1 LKYKRYHDIIITKF
15 IQRRELLF
23 MSSILIGFIVLS
35 IIIAFLA
42 FGFAL
47 WLYFWVKRQ
56 PTTNVKIQS
65 IGELIRQGANTFI
78 RKEYAILARFAI
90 VVAVLIFI
98 FLPKPLWDGDL
109 GTNILTNLQ
118 MVIAYLAGTAF
129 SAIAGK
135 IGIQIATMANTRTA
149 EAAQNGIRLSFLNGF
164 RGGSVMGMAVVGTSL
179 LGISLVF
186 LLTKNSTM
194 LLGFSFGASSLAL
207 FAKAGGGIFTKTADI
222 SADLVGKVELGIPE
236 DDPRN
241 PAVIADNVGD
251 NVGDVAGM
259 GADLFDSHV
268 ASLAASLVMAVSLDK
283 IMGTD
288 NVAMVFCYAALGLL
302 SSIIGI
308 GLAKMGKD
316 DNPTNALNT
325 STYLTTGIF
334 AALTAVATL
343 IFKFEWRMYFAAV
356 LGLSVGVI
364 IGIATDYF
372 TDDRK
377 KPVQTVAKASET
389 GPAFTIISGVSYGFL
404 SVLPAMIGIA
414 ISALGAYMICAPL
427 GAATGSEVGYG
438 MFGISMAAVGML
450 SIVGMII
457 SNDAYGPIVDNAR
470 GLAEMGNLGEEVVE
484 ITDKL
489 DSAGNTVKAVTKG
502 FAISAAGLT
511 VISLLGAFI
520 TEVNAAALERGIDG
534 ITNFDILNPKV
545 FFGLLIGAAVP
556 AVFSAMLMLGV
567 TRNATRMV
575 AEIHRQFIDI
585 PGLKEGVEGV
595 VPEYEKCI
603 IIATKG
609 ALKELIPAGLF
620 AILMTIAVGLI
631 GGVYAIGGYLTG
643 NIVSGL
649 ILALFMSNS
658 GGLWDNGKKYVEAG
672 HHGGKGSDAH
682 KAAVVGDT
690 VGDPFKDTAG
700 PSINTQITVVSLVSS
715 LLAVIFLTMSIF

>member
-1 LKYKRYHDIIITKF
+1 MDGMLRGF
-15 IQRRELLF
+15 
-23 MSSILIGFIVLS
+23 LILS
-35 IIIAFLA
+35 IVIAFLA
-42 FGFAL
+42 FGFAV

-56 PTTNVKIQS
+56 PATNEKIHN
-65 IGELIRQGANTFI
+65 IGELIRKGANTFLS
-78 RKEYAILARFAI
+78 KEYTILAKFAG
-90 VVAVLIFI
+90 VVALLIFV
-98 FLPKPLWDGDL
+98 FLPKPLWDGDIVSNL
-109 GTNILTNLQ
+109 LMNLQ
-118 MVIAYLAGTAF
+118 MMIAYLAGTTF

-135 IGIQIATMANTRTA
+135 IGIQIATIANTRTA
-149 EAAQNGIRLSFLNGF
+149 EAAQKGIRLSFLNGF
-164 RGGSVMGMAVVGTSL
+164 RGGAVMGMAVVGTSL
-179 LGISLVF
+179 LGIALVF
-186 LLTKNSTM
+186 LLTQNSTL

-268 ASLAASLVMAVSLDK
+268 ASLAASLVMAVALDK
-283 IMGTD
+283 VILGG
-288 NVAMVFCYAALGLL
+288 NHVALIFCYAAIGLL

-308 GLAKMGKD
+308 AFAKMGKN

-334 AALTAVATL
+334 AVLTALATL
-343 IFKFEWRMYFAAV
+343 IFDFEWRMYFAAT
-356 LGLSVGVI
+356 LGLFVGVI

-377 KPVQTVAKASET
+377 KPVQNVAEASES
-389 GPAFTIISGVSYGFL
+389 GPAFTILSGVSYGFL

-414 ISALGAYMICAPL
+414 ISALGAYLICAPL
-427 GAATGSEVGYG
+427 GIDTATKVTYG
-438 MFGISMAAVGML
+438 MFGISVAAVGML

-470 GLAEMGNLGEEVVE
+470 GLAEMGNLGDDVVE

-511 VISLLGAFI
+511 VISLLGAFLS
-520 TEVNAAALERGIDG
+520 EVNDAALERGLAG
-534 ITNFDILNPKV
+534 ITSFDILNPMV

-567 TRNATRMV
+567 NRNAERMV
-575 AEIHRQFIDI
+575 AEIHRQFNEI
-585 PGLKEGVEGV
+585 PGLKEGKVGV
-595 VPEYEKCI
+595 MPEYDKCI
-603 IIATKG
+603 LIATKG

-620 AILMTIAVGLI
+620 AIIITIIVGLT
-631 GGVYAIGGYLTG
+631 GGVYAIGGFLTG

-672 HHGGKGSDAH
+672 HHGGKGSNAH

-715 LLAVIFLTMSIF
+715 LLAVIFLTWSIF